1 MLFSVLLFVNKV
13 LLPCV
18 ADKCHSVCE
27 NVCSTL
33 HGRISDVLNIIKLTV
48 CALFISFVSHVPS
61 PENENNMAYKNLESG
76 TKDSTLEE
84 NNKTQT

>member
-1 MLFSVLLFVNKV
+1 
-13 LLPCV
+13 
-18 ADKCHSVCE
+18 VCK

-33 HGRISDVLNIIKLTV
+33 HGRISDILSIIKLTV
-48 CALFISFVSHVPS
+48 CALFIFFVSHVPS
-61 PENENNMAYKNLESG
+61 PENENNMAFKNLESG